1 MPDPRKGPMM
11 VIGPDEGD
19 SYWQPLP
26 STGYVTVKISPY
38 NSPFDLFSAGM
49 QVLEPGT
56 YVREHGHERAHEMIF
71 VHEGTGTAT
80 IDGVEHKISPG
91 SLLMLGRFVQHLIK
105 NDGPGQMKLFWVIA
119 PAGLEDWFAAIGRQR
134 AAGETVA
141 PVFERPENVGEIQ
154 RQQKFVNPTRPPT

>member
-1 MPDPRKGPMM
+1 MRDPRKGPMM

-71 VHEGTGTAT
+71 VHEGAGTAT
-80 IDGVEHKISPG
+80 IDDVEHKISPG

-119 PAGLEDWFAAIGRQR
+119 PAGLEDWFAAIGRPR
-134 AAGETVA
+134 ATGETVA

-154 RQQKFVNPTRPPT
+154 RQQKFVNPMRPPA